1 MHGESERIAAGTTIS
16 GSWLENMD
24 DASRPSFFPMTAKP
38 EAFLIDLDGVISV
51 GGVLVPGAGE
61 TLRWLRDHGYPFRI
75 VSNTTRRPR
84 SRIAADLSA
93 MGIPIPESC
102 IFTPA
107 LAAISLMKKEERTR
121 AFLLITRE
129 LAAEFMSGGITS
141 AENVV
146 DFVVVGDAGDLFTYD
161 RMTLAFRHLLSGAEL
176 LALEKDRYWMGSDG
190 LMLSAG
196 PFVAGLEYASGK
208 TATVLGK
215 PSPGFFAMAFSSLG
229 TGPAETAMIGDDV
242 VTDVGGAIA
251 CGLSGILVR
260 TGKYREETLI
270 RAPHRPSAIL
280 ESIADLPVYLE
291 SGKER

>member
-1 MHGESERIAAGTTIS
+1 
-16 GSWLENMD
+16 
-24 DASRPSFFPMTAKP
+24 MTAKP

-51 GGVLVPGAGE
+51 GGVLLPGARE
-61 TLRWLRDHGYPFRI
+61 TLAWLREHGYPFRI

-107 LAAISLMKKEERTR
+107 LAAISFMKKEERTR
-121 AFLLITRE
+121 VFLLTTRE

-141 AENVV
+141 VENGV
-146 DFVVVGDAGDLFTYD
+146 DFVVAGDAGDMYSYD
-161 RMTLAFRHLLSGAEL
+161 SMTLAFRHLLSGAGL
-176 LALEKDRYWMGSDG
+176 LALERDRYWMGSDG

-215 PSPGFFAMAFSSLG
+215 PSPGFFAMALSSLG
-229 TGPAETAMIGDDV
+229 AGPAGTAMIGDDV
-242 VTDVGGAIA
+242 VTDVGGAMA
-251 CGLSGILVR
+251 CGLSGILVK
-260 TGKYREETLI
+260 TGKYRDEALAAVAVHPTAVL
-270 RAPHRPSAIL
+270 P
-280 ESIADLPVYLE
+280 SIADLPSYLE
-291 SGKER
+291 G

>member
-1 MHGESERIAAGTTIS
+1 
-16 GSWLENMD
+16 
-24 DASRPSFFPMTAKP
+24 MTAKP

-51 GGVLVPGAGE
+51 GGVLLPGARE
-61 TLRWLRDHGYPFRI
+61 TLAWLREHGYPFRI

-107 LAAISLMKKEERTR
+107 LAAISFMKKEERTR
-121 AFLLITRE
+121 AFLLTTRE

-141 AENVV
+141 AENGV
-146 DFVVVGDAGDLFTYD
+146 DFVVAGDAGDLFTYD
-161 RMTLAFRHLLSGAEL
+161 RMNEAFRHLLSGAEL

-215 PSPGFFAMAFSSLG
+215 PSPGFFAMALSSLG
-229 TGPAETAMIGDDV
+229 AGPAGTAMIGDDV
-242 VTDVGGAIA
+242 VTDVGGAMA
-251 CGLSGILVR
+251 CGLSGILVK
-260 TGKYREETLI
+260 TGKYRDEALAAVAVHPTAVL
-270 RAPHRPSAIL
+270 P
-280 ESIADLPVYLE
+280 SIADLPSYLE
-291 SGKER
+291 G